1 MLSEL
6 PKLQTLTLFELHLPM
21 ETMINVGS
29 LKFGDKGTT
38 FIVGNLPNLEELHI
52 STKTNN
58 SDNNNLAERSAQ

>member
-1 MLSEL
+1 
-6 PKLQTLTLFELHLPM
+6 M